1 VWSRALGRMAA
12 SDQVTKALLVK
23 GSAGNP
29 MSNPLVKIARN
40 ATNDMVRVC
49 RRVRT
54 NAGGAVAVVGGGPSQ
69 RAVEI

>member
-1 VWSRALGRMAA
+1 MAA

-40 ATNDMVRVC
+40 ATNDMVRFAAEFGLTPVA
-49 RRVRT
+49 RSRLSV
-54 NAGGAVAVVGGGPSQ
+54 AGRLSGPSKFDGLLLG
-69 RAVEI
+69 